1 HPDGIHACALEP
13 LPYWFDEELWRVELS
28 GSITRLDRQIVAGRG
43 RLLAQVEGWPSASAQ
58 FALACVERVRSRVVD
73 ALQAGGRTEEAWAL
87 HAERDLDRLQKAA
100 GALAEGGHVVSGYLF
115 DAIRRRGD
123 ARLCAHAPANAAAVP
138 DGPRGP
144 DPRRAAPVGWPSR
157 PPGAPP

>member
-1 HPDGIHACALEP
+1 MIAWKFLAPGRTAPFTGVQWSAQWIEARSTHPDGIHACALEH

-73 ALQAGGRTEEAWAL
+73 ALQAGGRTDE
-87 HAERDLDRLQKAA
+87 
-100 GALAEGGHVVSGYLF
+100 
-115 DAIRRRGD
+115 
-123 ARLCAHAPANAAAVP
+123 
-138 DGPRGP
+138 
-144 DPRRAAPVGWPSR
+144 
-157 PPGAPP
+157 